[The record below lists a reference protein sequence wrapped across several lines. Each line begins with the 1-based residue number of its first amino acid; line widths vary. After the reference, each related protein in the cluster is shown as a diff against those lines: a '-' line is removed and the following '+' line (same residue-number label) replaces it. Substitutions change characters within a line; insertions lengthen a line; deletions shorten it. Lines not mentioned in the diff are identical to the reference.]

1 MNEKQNLRL
10 KRNVGLDYV
19 HTFLSNMNM
28 QSSIWV
34 LYLAYCGLH
43 LAQIGLLEG
52 IYHATSIVCE
62 IPSGAAADLW
72 GRKRCMILSN
82 LCIAV
87 SCVIMLFS
95 KSFGWFAVSFAVQAL
110 GNNLNSG
117 SEEALV
123 YDSMKCLGQEEH
135 YMGVYGRLNVL
146 IEVAQGLATVAGGVL
161 AEFSYFWCYAAC
173 VVIAVLALLP
183 VLGMAEP
190 PQCSKAADT
199 AGGSAKDAP
208 AEGTPAQRTIWE
220 TVKHHFAVS
229 ACILQKDARIG
240 KIIGF
245 YSVVFAAHT
254 LLFFYSQQYFA
265 DFGYNK
271 VQISVIMLLVG
282 GASCFGALASE
293 KNVPAV
299 WEKVP
304 DTGDGY
310 HCGGNSLLR
319 IREGGRGCSGPYVC
333 RICERGI
340 VSDPVGLPERIDSV
354 RTEGNL
360 NLGRQHV
367 FFHCHDCA
375 VPARRS
381 VCGPV
386 GVKDGVAAARR
397 HFTAVSFGSLLHRKR
412 KLFKRSFLMY
422 DEKSEVNI
430 C

>member
-34 LYLAYCGLH
+34 LYLAYCGMH

-62 IPSGAAADLW
+62 IPSGAAADLL

-82 LCIAV
+82 ICIAV

-95 KSFGWFAVSFAVQAL
+95 KSFGCFAVSFVVQAL

-146 IEVAQGLATVAGGVL
+146 IEVAQGLATVAGGAL

-183 VLGMAEP
+183 VLWMAEP
-190 PQCSKAADT
+190 TQCGEAADT
-199 AGGSAKDAP
+199 AGEGVEDA
-208 AEGTPAQRTIWE
+208 AQRTIRE

-265 DFGYNK
+265 DLGYNK

-282 GASCFGALASE
+282 GASCLGALVSEKMYRWFGKKCLIPETVIIAGAILCYGAGKAGVAIAALMCAGFANAALYPIQSDSLNALIPSEQRATLISVDSMCFSIVMIVLFPLAGALADRWGLKTVLLLLGVILLLFLLTVFCIE
-293 KNVPAV
+293 K
-299 WEKVP
+299 E
-304 DTGDGY
+304 
-310 HCGGNSLLR
+310 SF
-319 IREGGRGCSGPYVC
+319 S
-333 RICERGI
+333 
-340 VSDPVGLPERIDSV
+340 SDHS
-354 RTEGNL
+354 
-360 NLGRQHV
+360 
-367 FFHCHDCA
+367 
-375 VPARRS
+375 
-381 VCGPV
+381 
-386 GVKDGVAAARR
+386 
-397 HFTAVSFGSLLHRKR
+397 
-412 KLFKRSFLMY
+412 
-422 DEKSEVNI
+422 
-430 C
+430 

>member
-1 MNEKQNLRL
+1 M
-10 KRNVGLDYV
+10 
-19 HTFLSNMNM
+19 FLSNMNM

-34 LYLAYCGLH
+34 LYLAYCGMH

-62 IPSGAAADLW
+62 IPSGAAADLL

-82 LCIAV
+82 ICIAV

-95 KSFGWFAVSFAVQAL
+95 KSFGCFAVSFVVQAL

-146 IEVAQGLATVAGGVL
+146 IEVAQGLATVAGGAL

-183 VLGMAEP
+183 VLWMAEP
-190 PQCSKAADT
+190 TQCGEAADT
-199 AGGSAKDAP
+199 AGEGVEDA
-208 AEGTPAQRTIWE
+208 AEGTPAQRTIRE

-229 ACILQKDARIG
+229 ACILQKDVRIG

-265 DFGYNK
+265 DLGYNK

-282 GASCFGALASE
+282 GASCLGALVSEKMYRWFGKKCLIPETVIIAGAILCYGAGKAGVAIAALMCAGFANAALYPIQSDSLNALIPSEQRATLISVDSMCFSIVMIVLFPLAGALADRWGLKTVLLLLGVILLLFLLTVFCIE
-293 KNVPAV
+293 K
-299 WEKVP
+299 E
-304 DTGDGY
+304 
-310 HCGGNSLLR
+310 SF
-319 IREGGRGCSGPYVC
+319 S
-333 RICERGI
+333 
-340 VSDPVGLPERIDSV
+340 SDHS
-354 RTEGNL
+354 
-360 NLGRQHV
+360 
-367 FFHCHDCA
+367 
-375 VPARRS
+375 
-381 VCGPV
+381 
-386 GVKDGVAAARR
+386 
-397 HFTAVSFGSLLHRKR
+397 
-412 KLFKRSFLMY
+412 
-422 DEKSEVNI
+422 
-430 C
+430 

>member
-34 LYLAYCGLH
+34 LYLAYCGMH

-62 IPSGAAADLW
+62 IPSGAAADLL

-82 LCIAV
+82 ICIAV

-95 KSFGWFAVSFAVQAL
+95 KSFGCFAVSFVVQAL

-146 IEVAQGLATVAGGVL
+146 IEVAQGLATVAGGAL

-183 VLGMAEP
+183 VLWMAEP
-190 PQCSKAADT
+190 TQCGEAADT
-199 AGGSAKDAP
+199 AGEGVEDA
-208 AEGTPAQRTIWE
+208 AEGTPAQRTIRE

-229 ACILQKDARIG
+229 ACILQKDVRIG

-245 YSVVFAAHT
+245 YYVVFAGHT

-265 DFGYNK
+265 DLGYNK

-282 GASCFGALASE
+282 GASCLGALVSEKMYRWFGKKCLIPETVIIAGAILCYGAGKAGVAIAALMCAGFANAALYPIQSDSLNALIPSEQRATLISVDSMCFSIVMIVLFPLAGALADRWGLKTVLLLLGVILLLFLLTVFCIE
-293 KNVPAV
+293 K
-299 WEKVP
+299 E
-304 DTGDGY
+304 
-310 HCGGNSLLR
+310 SF
-319 IREGGRGCSGPYVC
+319 S
-333 RICERGI
+333 
-340 VSDPVGLPERIDSV
+340 SDHS
-354 RTEGNL
+354 
-360 NLGRQHV
+360 
-367 FFHCHDCA
+367 
-375 VPARRS
+375 
-381 VCGPV
+381 
-386 GVKDGVAAARR
+386 
-397 HFTAVSFGSLLHRKR
+397 
-412 KLFKRSFLMY
+412 
-422 DEKSEVNI
+422 
-430 C
+430 

>member
-34 LYLAYCGLH
+34 LYLAYCGMH

-62 IPSGAAADLW
+62 IPSGAAADLL

-82 LCIAV
+82 ICIAV

-95 KSFGWFAVSFAVQAL
+95 KSFECFAVSFVVQAL

-146 IEVAQGLATVAGGVL
+146 IEVAQGLATVAGGAL

-183 VLGMAEP
+183 VLWMAEP
-190 PQCSKAADT
+190 TQCGEAADT
-199 AGGSAKDAP
+199 AGEGVEDA
-208 AEGTPAQRTIWE
+208 AEGTPAQRTIRE

-229 ACILQKDARIG
+229 ACILQKDVRIG

-265 DFGYNK
+265 DLGYNK

-282 GASCFGALASE
+282 GASCLGALVSEKMYRWFGKKCLIPETVIIAGAILCYGAGKAGVAIAALMCAGFANAALYPIQSDSLNALIPSEQRATLISVDSMCFSIVMIVLFPLAGALADRWGLKTVLLLLGVILLLFLLTVFCIE
-293 KNVPAV
+293 K
-299 WEKVP
+299 E
-304 DTGDGY
+304 
-310 HCGGNSLLR
+310 SF
-319 IREGGRGCSGPYVC
+319 S
-333 RICERGI
+333 
-340 VSDPVGLPERIDSV
+340 SDHS
-354 RTEGNL
+354 
-360 NLGRQHV
+360 
-367 FFHCHDCA
+367 
-375 VPARRS
+375 
-381 VCGPV
+381 
-386 GVKDGVAAARR
+386 
-397 HFTAVSFGSLLHRKR
+397 
-412 KLFKRSFLMY
+412 
-422 DEKSEVNI
+422 
-430 C
+430 

>member
-72 GRKRCMILSN
+72 GRKRCMVLSN

-183 VLGMAEP
+183 VLWMAEP

-282 GASCFGALASE
+282 GASCLGALASE
-293 KNVPAV
+293 KMYRRFGKRCLIPETVIIAAAILCY
-299 WEKVP
+299 
-304 DTGDGY
+304 G
-310 HCGGNSLLR
+310 
-319 IREGGRGCSGPYVC
+319 SGK
-333 RICERGI
+333 
-340 VSDPVGLPERIDSV
+340 
-354 RTEGNL
+354 
-360 NLGRQHV
+360 
-367 FFHCHDCA
+367 A
-375 VPARRS
+375 
-381 VCGPV
+381 
-386 GVKDGVAAARR
+386 GVAAAALMCAGFANAALYPIQSDSLNALIPSEQRATLISVDSMCFSIAMIVLFPLAGALADR
-397 HFTAVSFGSLLHRKR
+397 WGLKTVLLLLGAILLLFLLTVFCIEKESFSSDH
-412 KLFKRSFLMY
+412 S
-422 DEKSEVNI
+422 
-430 C
+430 

>member
-34 LYLAYCGLH
+34 LYLAYCGMH
-43 LAQIGLLEG
+43 LAQIGLLER

-62 IPSGAAADLW
+62 IPSGAAADLL

-82 LCIAV
+82 ICIAV

-95 KSFGWFAVSFAVQAL
+95 KSFGCFAVSFVVQAL

-146 IEVAQGLATVAGGVL
+146 IEVAQGLATVAGGAL

-183 VLGMAEP
+183 VLWMAEP
-190 PQCSKAADT
+190 TQCGEAADT
-199 AGGSAKDAP
+199 AGEGVEDA
-208 AEGTPAQRTIWE
+208 AEGTPAQRTIRE

-229 ACILQKDARIG
+229 ACILQKDVRIG

-265 DFGYNK
+265 DLGYNK

-282 GASCFGALASE
+282 GASCLGALVSE
-293 KNVPAV
+293 KMYR
-299 WEKVP
+299 WFGKK
-304 DTGDGY
+304 
-310 HCGGNSLLR
+310 CL
-319 IREGGRGCSGPYVC
+319 I
-333 RICERGI
+333 
-340 VSDPVGLPERIDSV
+340 PETVIIA
-354 RTEGNL
+354 GAIL
-360 NLGRQHV
+360 CYG
-367 FFHCHDCA
+367 A
-375 VPARRS
+375 GKA
-381 VCGPV
+381 
-386 GVKDGVAAARR
+386 GVAIAALMCAGFANAALYPIQSDSLNALIPSEQRATLISVDSMCFSIVMIVLFPLAGTLADR
-397 HFTAVSFGSLLHRKR
+397 WGLKTVLLLLGVILLLFLLTVFCIEKESFSSDH
-412 KLFKRSFLMY
+412 S
-422 DEKSEVNI
+422 
-430 C
+430 

>member
-62 IPSGAAADLW
+62 IPSGASADLW
-72 GRKRCMILSN
+72 GRKRCMVLSN

-173 VVIAVLALLP
+173 VVIAVLA
-183 VLGMAEP
+183 
-190 PQCSKAADT
+190 
-199 AGGSAKDAP
+199 
-208 AEGTPAQRTIWE
+208 
-220 TVKHHFAVS
+220 
-229 ACILQKDARIG
+229 
-240 KIIGF
+240 
-245 YSVVFAAHT
+245 
-254 LLFFYSQQYFA
+254 
-265 DFGYNK
+265 
-271 VQISVIMLLVG
+271 
-282 GASCFGALASE
+282 
-293 KNVPAV
+293 
-299 WEKVP
+299 
-304 DTGDGY
+304 
-310 HCGGNSLLR
+310 
-319 IREGGRGCSGPYVC
+319 
-333 RICERGI
+333 
-340 VSDPVGLPERIDSV
+340 
-354 RTEGNL
+354 
-360 NLGRQHV
+360 
-367 FFHCHDCA
+367 
-375 VPARRS
+375 
-381 VCGPV
+381 
-386 GVKDGVAAARR
+386 
-397 HFTAVSFGSLLHRKR
+397 
-412 KLFKRSFLMY
+412 
-422 DEKSEVNI
+422 
-430 C
+430 

>member
-1 MNEKQNLRL
+1 M
-10 KRNVGLDYV
+10 
-19 HTFLSNMNM
+19 
-28 QSSIWV
+28 
-34 LYLAYCGLH
+34 H

-62 IPSGAAADLW
+62 IPSGAAADLL

-82 LCIAV
+82 ICIAV

-95 KSFGWFAVSFAVQAL
+95 KSFGCFAVSFVVQAL

-146 IEVAQGLATVAGGVL
+146 IEVAQGLATVAGGAL

-183 VLGMAEP
+183 VLWMAEP
-190 PQCSKAADT
+190 TQCGEAADT
-199 AGGSAKDAP
+199 AGEGVEDA
-208 AEGTPAQRTIWE
+208 AEGTPAQRTIRE

-265 DFGYNK
+265 DLGYNK

-282 GASCFGALASE
+282 GASCLGALVSEKMYRWFGKKCLIPETVIIAGAILCYGAGKAGVAIAALMCAGFANAALYPIQSDSLNALIPSEQRATLISVDSMCFSIVMIVLFPLAGALADRWGLKTVLLLLGVILLLFLLTVFCIE
-293 KNVPAV
+293 K
-299 WEKVP
+299 E
-304 DTGDGY
+304 
-310 HCGGNSLLR
+310 SF
-319 IREGGRGCSGPYVC
+319 S
-333 RICERGI
+333 
-340 VSDPVGLPERIDSV
+340 SDHS
-354 RTEGNL
+354 
-360 NLGRQHV
+360 
-367 FFHCHDCA
+367 
-375 VPARRS
+375 
-381 VCGPV
+381 
-386 GVKDGVAAARR
+386 
-397 HFTAVSFGSLLHRKR
+397 
-412 KLFKRSFLMY
+412 
-422 DEKSEVNI
+422 
-430 C
+430 

>member
-34 LYLAYCGLH
+34 LYLAYCGMH

-62 IPSGAAADLW
+62 IPSGAAADLL

-82 LCIAV
+82 ICIAV

-95 KSFGWFAVSFAVQAL
+95 KSFGCFAVSFVVQAL

-183 VLGMAEP
+183 VLWMAEP
-190 PQCSKAADT
+190 TQCGEAADP
-199 AGGSAKDAP
+199 AGEGVEDA
-208 AEGTPAQRTIWE
+208 AEGTPAQGTIRE

-229 ACILQKDARIG
+229 ACILQEDARIG

-265 DFGYNK
+265 DLGYNK

-282 GASCFGALASE
+282 GASCLGALVSEKMYRWFGKKCLIPETVIIAGAILCYGAGKAGVAIAALMCAGFANAALYPIQSDSLNALIPSEQRATLISVDSMCFSIVMIVLFPLAGALADRWGLKTVLLLLGVILLLFLLTVFCIE
-293 KNVPAV
+293 K
-299 WEKVP
+299 E
-304 DTGDGY
+304 
-310 HCGGNSLLR
+310 SF
-319 IREGGRGCSGPYVC
+319 S
-333 RICERGI
+333 
-340 VSDPVGLPERIDSV
+340 SDHS
-354 RTEGNL
+354 
-360 NLGRQHV
+360 
-367 FFHCHDCA
+367 
-375 VPARRS
+375 
-381 VCGPV
+381 
-386 GVKDGVAAARR
+386 
-397 HFTAVSFGSLLHRKR
+397 
-412 KLFKRSFLMY
+412 
-422 DEKSEVNI
+422 
-430 C
+430 

>member
-34 LYLAYCGLH
+34 LYLAYCGMH

-62 IPSGAAADLW
+62 IPSGAAADLL

-82 LCIAV
+82 ICIAV

-95 KSFGWFAVSFAVQAL
+95 KSFGCFAVSFVVQAL

-146 IEVAQGLATVAGGVL
+146 IEVAQGLATVAGGAL
-161 AEFSYFWCYAAC
+161 AEFSYFWCYAAS

-183 VLGMAEP
+183 VLWMAEP
-190 PQCSKAADT
+190 TQCGEAADT
-199 AGGSAKDAP
+199 AGEGVEDA
-208 AEGTPAQRTIWE
+208 AEGTPAQRTIRE

-265 DFGYNK
+265 DLGYNK

-282 GASCFGALASE
+282 GASCLGALVSEKMYRGFGKKCLIPETVIIAGAILCYGAGKAGVAIAALMCAGFANAALYPIQSDSLNALIPSEQRATLSSVDSMCFSIVMIVLFPLAGALADRWGLKTVFLLLGVILLLFLLTVFCIE
-293 KNVPAV
+293 K
-299 WEKVP
+299 E
-304 DTGDGY
+304 
-310 HCGGNSLLR
+310 SF
-319 IREGGRGCSGPYVC
+319 S
-333 RICERGI
+333 
-340 VSDPVGLPERIDSV
+340 SDHS
-354 RTEGNL
+354 
-360 NLGRQHV
+360 
-367 FFHCHDCA
+367 
-375 VPARRS
+375 
-381 VCGPV
+381 
-386 GVKDGVAAARR
+386 
-397 HFTAVSFGSLLHRKR
+397 
-412 KLFKRSFLMY
+412 
-422 DEKSEVNI
+422 
-430 C
+430 

>member
-34 LYLAYCGLH
+34 LYLAYCGMH

-62 IPSGAAADLW
+62 IPSGAAADLL

-82 LCIAV
+82 ICIAV

-95 KSFGWFAVSFAVQAL
+95 KSFGCFAVSFVVQAL

-146 IEVAQGLATVAGGVL
+146 IEVAQGLATVAGGAL

-183 VLGMAEP
+183 VLWMAEP
-190 PQCSKAADT
+190 TQCGEAADT
-199 AGGSAKDAP
+199 AGEGVEDA
-208 AEGTPAQRTIWE
+208 AEGTPAQRTIRE

-229 ACILQKDARIG
+229 ACILQKDVRIG

-265 DFGYNK
+265 DLGYNK

-282 GASCFGALASE
+282 GASCLGALVSEKMYRWFGKKCLIPETVIIAGAILCYGAGKAGVAIAALMCARFANAALYPIQSDSLNALIPSEQRATLISVDSMCFSIVMIVLFPLAGALADRWGLKTVLLLLGVILLLFLLTVFCIE
-293 KNVPAV
+293 K
-299 WEKVP
+299 E
-304 DTGDGY
+304 
-310 HCGGNSLLR
+310 SF
-319 IREGGRGCSGPYVC
+319 S
-333 RICERGI
+333 
-340 VSDPVGLPERIDSV
+340 SDHS
-354 RTEGNL
+354 
-360 NLGRQHV
+360 
-367 FFHCHDCA
+367 
-375 VPARRS
+375 
-381 VCGPV
+381 
-386 GVKDGVAAARR
+386 
-397 HFTAVSFGSLLHRKR
+397 
-412 KLFKRSFLMY
+412 
-422 DEKSEVNI
+422 
-430 C
+430 

>member
-34 LYLAYCGLH
+34 LYLAYCGMH

-62 IPSGAAADLW
+62 IPSGAAADLL

-82 LCIAV
+82 ICIAV

-95 KSFGWFAVSFAVQAL
+95 KSFGCFAVSFVVQAL

-146 IEVAQGLATVAGGVL
+146 IEVAQGLATVAGGAL

-183 VLGMAEP
+183 VLWMAEP
-190 PQCSKAADT
+190 TQCGEAADT
-199 AGGSAKDAP
+199 AGEGVEDA
-208 AEGTPAQRTIWE
+208 AEGTPAQRTIRE

-229 ACILQKDARIG
+229 ACILQKDVRIG

-265 DFGYNK
+265 DLGYNK

-282 GASCFGALASE
+282 GASCLGALVSEKMYRWFGKKCLIPETVIIAGAILCYGAGKAGVANAALYPIQSDSLNALIPSEQRATLISVDSMCFSIVMIVLFPLAGALADRWGLKTVLLLLGVILLLFLLTVFCIE
-293 KNVPAV
+293 K
-299 WEKVP
+299 E
-304 DTGDGY
+304 
-310 HCGGNSLLR
+310 SF
-319 IREGGRGCSGPYVC
+319 S
-333 RICERGI
+333 
-340 VSDPVGLPERIDSV
+340 SDHS
-354 RTEGNL
+354 
-360 NLGRQHV
+360 
-367 FFHCHDCA
+367 
-375 VPARRS
+375 
-381 VCGPV
+381 
-386 GVKDGVAAARR
+386 
-397 HFTAVSFGSLLHRKR
+397 
-412 KLFKRSFLMY
+412 
-422 DEKSEVNI
+422 
-430 C
+430 

>member
-34 LYLAYCGLH
+34 LYLAYCGMH

-62 IPSGAAADLW
+62 IPSGAAADLL

-82 LCIAV
+82 ICIAV

-95 KSFGWFAVSFAVQAL
+95 KSFGCFAVSFVVQAL

-146 IEVAQGLATVAGGVL
+146 IEVAQGLATVAGGAL

-183 VLGMAEP
+183 VLWMAEP
-190 PQCSKAADT
+190 TQCGEAADT
-199 AGGSAKDAP
+199 AGEGVEDA
-208 AEGTPAQRTIWE
+208 AEGTPAQRTIRE

-229 ACILQKDARIG
+229 ACILQKDVRIG

-265 DFGYNK
+265 DLGYNK

-282 GASCFGALASE
+282 GASCLGALVSEKMYRWFGKKCLIPETVIIAGAILCYGAGKAGVAIAALMCAGFANAALYPIQLDSLNALIPSEQRATLISVDSMCFSIVMIVLFPLAGALADRWGLKTVLLLLGVILLLFLLTVFCIE
-293 KNVPAV
+293 K
-299 WEKVP
+299 E
-304 DTGDGY
+304 
-310 HCGGNSLLR
+310 SF
-319 IREGGRGCSGPYVC
+319 S
-333 RICERGI
+333 
-340 VSDPVGLPERIDSV
+340 SDHS
-354 RTEGNL
+354 
-360 NLGRQHV
+360 
-367 FFHCHDCA
+367 
-375 VPARRS
+375 
-381 VCGPV
+381 
-386 GVKDGVAAARR
+386 
-397 HFTAVSFGSLLHRKR
+397 
-412 KLFKRSFLMY
+412 
-422 DEKSEVNI
+422 
-430 C
+430 

>member
-34 LYLAYCGLH
+34 LYLAYCGMH

-62 IPSGAAADLW
+62 IPSGAAADLL

-82 LCIAV
+82 ICIAV

-95 KSFGWFAVSFAVQAL
+95 KSFGCFAVSFVVQAL

-146 IEVAQGLATVAGGVL
+146 IEVAQGLATVAGGAL

-183 VLGMAEP
+183 VLWMAEP
-190 PQCSKAADT
+190 TQCGEAADT
-199 AGGSAKDAP
+199 AGEGVEDA
-208 AEGTPAQRTIWE
+208 AEGTPAQRTIRE

-229 ACILQKDARIG
+229 ACILQKDVRIG

-265 DFGYNK
+265 DLGYNK

-282 GASCFGALASE
+282 GASCLGALVSEKMYRWFGKKCLIPETVIIAGAILCYGAGKAGVAIAALMCAGFANAALYPIQSDSLNALIPSGQRATLISVDSMCFSIVMIVLFPLAGALADRWGLKTVLLLLGVILLLFLLTVFCIE
-293 KNVPAV
+293 K
-299 WEKVP
+299 E
-304 DTGDGY
+304 
-310 HCGGNSLLR
+310 SF
-319 IREGGRGCSGPYVC
+319 S
-333 RICERGI
+333 
-340 VSDPVGLPERIDSV
+340 SDHS
-354 RTEGNL
+354 
-360 NLGRQHV
+360 
-367 FFHCHDCA
+367 
-375 VPARRS
+375 
-381 VCGPV
+381 
-386 GVKDGVAAARR
+386 
-397 HFTAVSFGSLLHRKR
+397 
-412 KLFKRSFLMY
+412 
-422 DEKSEVNI
+422 
-430 C
+430 

>member
-1 MNEKQNLRL
+1 MDEKQNLRL

-34 LYLAYCGLH
+34 LYLAYCGMH

-62 IPSGAAADLW
+62 IPSGAAADLM

-82 LCIAV
+82 ICIAV

-95 KSFGWFAVSFAVQAL
+95 KSFGCFAVSFVVQAL

-135 YMGVYGRLNVL
+135 YMGVYGRINVL

-183 VLGMAEP
+183 VLWMAEP
-190 PQCSKAADT
+190 PQCGAAADT
-199 AGGSAKDAP
+199 AGEGVEDA
-208 AEGTPAQRTIWE
+208 AEGTPAQRTTRE

-229 ACILQKDARIG
+229 ARILQKDVRIG

-265 DFGYNK
+265 DLGYNK

-282 GASCFGALASE
+282 GASCLGALVSEKMYRWFGKKCLIPETVIIAGAILCYGAGKADVAAAALMCAGFANAALYPIQSDSLNALIPSEQRATLISVDSMCFSIAMIVLFPLAGALADRWGLKTVLLLLGVILLLFLLTVFCIE
-293 KNVPAV
+293 K
-299 WEKVP
+299 E
-304 DTGDGY
+304 
-310 HCGGNSLLR
+310 SF
-319 IREGGRGCSGPYVC
+319 S
-333 RICERGI
+333 
-340 VSDPVGLPERIDSV
+340 SDHS
-354 RTEGNL
+354 
-360 NLGRQHV
+360 
-367 FFHCHDCA
+367 
-375 VPARRS
+375 
-381 VCGPV
+381 
-386 GVKDGVAAARR
+386 
-397 HFTAVSFGSLLHRKR
+397 
-412 KLFKRSFLMY
+412 
-422 DEKSEVNI
+422 
-430 C
+430 

>member
-34 LYLAYCGLH
+34 LYLAYCGIY

-62 IPSGAAADLW
+62 IPSGAAADLL

-82 LCIAV
+82 ICIAV

-95 KSFGWFAVSFAVQAL
+95 KSFGCFAVSFVVQAL

-135 YMGVYGRLNVL
+135 YMGVYGRINVL

-161 AEFSYFWCYAAC
+161 AEFSYFWCYTAC

-183 VLGMAEP
+183 VLWMAEP
-190 PQCSKAADT
+190 PQCGEAADT
-199 AGGSAKDAP
+199 AGEGVEDA
-208 AEGTPAQRTIWE
+208 AEGTPAQRTTRE

-229 ACILQKDARIG
+229 ACILQKDVRIG

-265 DFGYNK
+265 DLSYNK

-282 GASCFGALASE
+282 GASCLGALVSE
-293 KNVPAV
+293 KMYR
-299 WEKVP
+299 WFGKK
-304 DTGDGY
+304 
-310 HCGGNSLLR
+310 CL
-319 IREGGRGCSGPYVC
+319 I
-333 RICERGI
+333 
-340 VSDPVGLPERIDSV
+340 PETVIIAGAILCYGAGKAD
-354 RTEGNL
+354 
-360 NLGRQHV
+360 
-367 FFHCHDCA
+367 
-375 VPARRS
+375 
-381 VCGPV
+381 
-386 GVKDGVAAARR
+386 VAAAALMCAGFANAALYPIQSDSLNALIPSEQRATLISVDSMCFSIAMIVLFPLAGAFADR
-397 HFTAVSFGSLLHRKR
+397 WGLKTVLLLLGAILLLFLLAAFCIEKESFSSDH
-412 KLFKRSFLMY
+412 S
-422 DEKSEVNI
+422 
-430 C
+430 

>member
-34 LYLAYCGLH
+34 LYLAYCGMH
-43 LAQIGLLEG
+43 LAQIGLLER

-62 IPSGAAADLW
+62 IPSGAAADLL

-82 LCIAV
+82 ICIAV

-95 KSFGWFAVSFAVQAL
+95 KSFGCFAVSFVVQAL

-146 IEVAQGLATVAGGVL
+146 IEVAQGLATVAGGAL

-183 VLGMAEP
+183 VLWMAEP
-190 PQCSKAADT
+190 TQCGEAADT
-199 AGGSAKDAP
+199 AGEGVEDA
-208 AEGTPAQRTIWE
+208 AEGTPAQRTIRE

-229 ACILQKDARIG
+229 ACILQKDVRIG

-265 DFGYNK
+265 DLGYNK

-282 GASCFGALASE
+282 GASCLGALVSE
-293 KNVPAV
+293 KMYR
-299 WEKVP
+299 WFGKK
-304 DTGDGY
+304 
-310 HCGGNSLLR
+310 CL
-319 IREGGRGCSGPYVC
+319 I
-333 RICERGI
+333 
-340 VSDPVGLPERIDSV
+340 PETVIIA
-354 RTEGNL
+354 GAIL
-360 NLGRQHV
+360 CYG
-367 FFHCHDCA
+367 A
-375 VPARRS
+375 GKA
-381 VCGPV
+381 
-386 GVKDGVAAARR
+386 GVAIAALMCARFANAALYPIQSDSLNALIPSEQR
-397 HFTAVSFGSLLHRKR
+397 ATLISVDSMCFSIVMIVLFPLAGTLADRWGLKTVLLLLGVILLLFLLTVFCIEKESFSSDH
-412 KLFKRSFLMY
+412 S
-422 DEKSEVNI
+422 
-430 C
+430 

>member
-72 GRKRCMILSN
+72 GRKRCMVLSN

-161 AEFSYFWCYAAC
+161 AGGWLISFLSNLMRHWNFSCTRCADLFIIRSGIGTRRRHVLYRDRVNYIDLRQSLLMKICKITSVSAHCTGYGKRRLEISALIPITTNGQVDRSLKMLMPKIPPVKSDISTGKADLGRFITIPLICTFIPIVSGRGTLYFFPNWKREITIL
-173 VVIAVLALLP
+173 VILTTIPLLWL
-183 VLGMAEP
+183 VIV
-190 PQCSKAADT
+190 KAAAAFTTSIGFENGHCTLSYCKWYSFHKSIAALDRVSMVT
-199 AGGSAKDAP
+199 VMQNPFQKISHTCAVRVYTNSESTDYH
-208 AEGTPAQRTIWE
+208 
-220 TVKHHFAVS
+220 TVKGLNYDKVIKLLNRNGYAV
-229 ACILQKDARIG
+229 
-240 KIIGF
+240 
-245 YSVVFAAHT
+245 
-254 LLFFYSQQYFA
+254 
-265 DFGYNK
+265 
-271 VQISVIMLLVG
+271 
-282 GASCFGALASE
+282 
-293 KNVPAV
+293 
-299 WEKVP
+299 
-304 DTGDGY
+304 
-310 HCGGNSLLR
+310 
-319 IREGGRGCSGPYVC
+319 
-333 RICERGI
+333 
-340 VSDPVGLPERIDSV
+340 
-354 RTEGNL
+354 
-360 NLGRQHV
+360 
-367 FFHCHDCA
+367 
-375 VPARRS
+375 
-381 VCGPV
+381 
-386 GVKDGVAAARR
+386 
-397 HFTAVSFGSLLHRKR
+397 
-412 KLFKRSFLMY
+412 
-422 DEKSEVNI
+422 
-430 C
+430 

>member
-34 LYLAYCGLH
+34 LYLAYCGMH

-62 IPSGAAADLW
+62 IPSGAAADLL
-72 GRKRCMILSN
+72 GRKRCMILN
-82 LCIAV
+82 P
-87 SCVIMLFS
+87 
-95 KSFGWFAVSFAVQAL
+95 
-110 GNNLNSG
+110 G

-146 IEVAQGLATVAGGVL
+146 IEVAQGLATVAGGAL

-183 VLGMAEP
+183 VLWMAEP
-190 PQCSKAADT
+190 TQCGEAADT
-199 AGGSAKDAP
+199 AGEGVEDA
-208 AEGTPAQRTIWE
+208 AEGTPAQRTIRE

-229 ACILQKDARIG
+229 ACILQKDVRIG

-265 DFGYNK
+265 DLGYNK

-282 GASCFGALASE
+282 GASCLGALVSEKMYRWFGKKCLIPETVIIAGAILCYGAGKAGVAIAALMCAGFANAALYPIQSDSLNALIPSEQRATLISVDSMCFSIVMIVLFPLAGALADRWGLKTVLLLLGVILLLFLLTVFCIE
-293 KNVPAV
+293 K
-299 WEKVP
+299 E
-304 DTGDGY
+304 
-310 HCGGNSLLR
+310 SF
-319 IREGGRGCSGPYVC
+319 S
-333 RICERGI
+333 
-340 VSDPVGLPERIDSV
+340 SDHS
-354 RTEGNL
+354 
-360 NLGRQHV
+360 
-367 FFHCHDCA
+367 
-375 VPARRS
+375 
-381 VCGPV
+381 
-386 GVKDGVAAARR
+386 
-397 HFTAVSFGSLLHRKR
+397 
-412 KLFKRSFLMY
+412 
-422 DEKSEVNI
+422 
-430 C
+430 

>member
-34 LYLAYCGLH
+34 LYLAYCGMH

-62 IPSGAAADLW
+62 IPSGAAADLL

-82 LCIAV
+82 ICIAV

-95 KSFGWFAVSFAVQAL
+95 KSFGCFAVSFVVQAL

-146 IEVAQGLATVAGGVL
+146 IEVAQGLATVAGGAL

-183 VLGMAEP
+183 VLWMAEP
-190 PQCSKAADT
+190 TQCGEAADT
-199 AGGSAKDAP
+199 AGEGVEDA
-208 AEGTPAQRTIWE
+208 AEGTPAQRTIRE

-265 DFGYNK
+265 DLGYNK

-282 GASCFGALASE
+282 GASCLSEKMYRWFGKKCLIPETVIIAGAILCYGAGKAGVAIAALMCAGFANAALYPIQSDSLNALIPSEQRATLISVDSMCFSIVMIVLFPLAGALADRWGLKTVLLLLGVILLLFLLTVFCIE
-293 KNVPAV
+293 K
-299 WEKVP
+299 E
-304 DTGDGY
+304 
-310 HCGGNSLLR
+310 SF
-319 IREGGRGCSGPYVC
+319 S
-333 RICERGI
+333 
-340 VSDPVGLPERIDSV
+340 SDHS
-354 RTEGNL
+354 
-360 NLGRQHV
+360 
-367 FFHCHDCA
+367 
-375 VPARRS
+375 
-381 VCGPV
+381 
-386 GVKDGVAAARR
+386 
-397 HFTAVSFGSLLHRKR
+397 
-412 KLFKRSFLMY
+412 
-422 DEKSEVNI
+422 
-430 C
+430 

>member
-34 LYLAYCGLH
+34 LYLAYCGMH

-62 IPSGAAADLW
+62 IPSGAAADLL

-82 LCIAV
+82 ICIAV

-95 KSFGWFAVSFAVQAL
+95 KSFGCFAVSFVVQAL

-135 YMGVYGRLNVL
+135 YMGVYGRRNVL
-146 IEVAQGLATVAGGVL
+146 IEVAQGLATVAGGAL

-183 VLGMAEP
+183 VLWMAEP
-190 PQCSKAADT
+190 TQCGEAADT
-199 AGGSAKDAP
+199 AGEGVEDA
-208 AEGTPAQRTIWE
+208 AEGTPAQRTIRE

-229 ACILQKDARIG
+229 ACILQKDVRIG

-265 DFGYNK
+265 DLGYNK

-282 GASCFGALASE
+282 GASCLGALVSEKMYRWFGKKCLIPETVIIAGAILCYGAGKAGVAIAALMCAGFANAALYPIQSDSLNALIPSEQRATLISVDSMCFSIVMIVLFPLAGALADRWGLKTVLLLLGVILLLFLLTVFCIE
-293 KNVPAV
+293 K
-299 WEKVP
+299 E
-304 DTGDGY
+304 
-310 HCGGNSLLR
+310 SF
-319 IREGGRGCSGPYVC
+319 S
-333 RICERGI
+333 
-340 VSDPVGLPERIDSV
+340 SDHS
-354 RTEGNL
+354 
-360 NLGRQHV
+360 
-367 FFHCHDCA
+367 
-375 VPARRS
+375 
-381 VCGPV
+381 
-386 GVKDGVAAARR
+386 
-397 HFTAVSFGSLLHRKR
+397 
-412 KLFKRSFLMY
+412 
-422 DEKSEVNI
+422 
-430 C
+430 

>member
-34 LYLAYCGLH
+34 LYLAYCGMH

-62 IPSGAAADLW
+62 IPSGAAADLL

-82 LCIAV
+82 ICIAV

-95 KSFGWFAVSFAVQAL
+95 KSFGCFAVSFVVQAL

-146 IEVAQGLATVAGGVL
+146 IEVAQGLATVAGGAL

-183 VLGMAEP
+183 VLWMAEP
-190 PQCSKAADT
+190 TQCGEAADT
-199 AGGSAKDAP
+199 AGEGVEDA
-208 AEGTPAQRTIWE
+208 AEGTPAQRTIRE

-229 ACILQKDARIG
+229 ACILQKDVRIG

-265 DFGYNK
+265 DLGYNK

-282 GASCFGALASE
+282 GASCLGALVSEKMYRWFGKKCLIPETVIIAGAILCYGAGKAGVAIAALMCAGFANAALYPIQSDSLNALSPSEQRATLISVDSMCFSIVMIVLFPLAGALADRWGLKTVLLLLGVILLLFLLTVFCIE
-293 KNVPAV
+293 K
-299 WEKVP
+299 E
-304 DTGDGY
+304 
-310 HCGGNSLLR
+310 SF
-319 IREGGRGCSGPYVC
+319 S
-333 RICERGI
+333 
-340 VSDPVGLPERIDSV
+340 SDHS
-354 RTEGNL
+354 
-360 NLGRQHV
+360 
-367 FFHCHDCA
+367 
-375 VPARRS
+375 
-381 VCGPV
+381 
-386 GVKDGVAAARR
+386 
-397 HFTAVSFGSLLHRKR
+397 
-412 KLFKRSFLMY
+412 
-422 DEKSEVNI
+422 
-430 C
+430 

>member
-34 LYLAYCGLH
+34 LYLAYCGMH

-62 IPSGAAADLW
+62 IPSGAAADLL

-82 LCIAV
+82 ICIAV

-95 KSFGWFAVSFAVQAL
+95 KSFGCFAVSFVVQAL

-146 IEVAQGLATVAGGVL
+146 IEVAQGLATVAGGAL

-183 VLGMAEP
+183 VLWRAEP
-190 PQCSKAADT
+190 TQCGEAADT
-199 AGGSAKDAP
+199 AGEGVEDA
-208 AEGTPAQRTIWE
+208 AEGTPAQRTIRE

-265 DFGYNK
+265 DLGYNK

-282 GASCFGALASE
+282 GASCLLVSEKMYRWFGKKCLIPETVIIAGAILCYGAGKAGVAIAALMCAGFANAALYPIQSDSLNALIPSEQRATLISVDSMCFSIVMIVLFPLAGALADRWGL
-293 KNVPAV
+293 KTV
-299 WEKVP
+299 
-304 DTGDGY
+304 
-310 HCGGNSLLR
+310 LLLL
-319 IREGGRGCSGPYVC
+319 GV
-333 RICERGI
+333 IC
-340 VSDPVGLPERIDSV
+340 
-354 RTEGNL
+354 
-360 NLGRQHV
+360 
-367 FFHCHDCA
+367 FF
-375 VPARRS
+375 
-381 VCGPV
+381 
-386 GVKDGVAAARR
+386 
-397 HFTAVSFGSLLHRKR
+397 
-412 KLFKRSFLMY
+412 
-422 DEKSEVNI
+422 
-430 C
+430 

>member
-34 LYLAYCGLH
+34 LYLAYCGMH

-62 IPSGAAADLW
+62 IPSGAAADLL

-82 LCIAV
+82 ICITV

-95 KSFGWFAVSFAVQAL
+95 KSFGCFAVSFVVQAL

-146 IEVAQGLATVAGGVL
+146 IEVAQGLATVAGGAL

-183 VLGMAEP
+183 VLWMAEP
-190 PQCSKAADT
+190 TQCGEAADT
-199 AGGSAKDAP
+199 AGEGVEDA
-208 AEGTPAQRTIWE
+208 AEGTPAQRTIRE

-229 ACILQKDARIG
+229 ACILQKDVRIG

-265 DFGYNK
+265 DLGYNK

-282 GASCFGALASE
+282 GASCLGALVSEKMYRWFGKKCLIPETVIIAGAILCYGAGKANVAIAALMCAGFANAALYPIQSDSLNALIPSEQRATLISVDSMCFSIVMIVLFPLAGALADRWGLKTVLLLLGVILLLFLLTVFCIE
-293 KNVPAV
+293 K
-299 WEKVP
+299 E
-304 DTGDGY
+304 
-310 HCGGNSLLR
+310 SF
-319 IREGGRGCSGPYVC
+319 S
-333 RICERGI
+333 
-340 VSDPVGLPERIDSV
+340 SDHS
-354 RTEGNL
+354 
-360 NLGRQHV
+360 
-367 FFHCHDCA
+367 
-375 VPARRS
+375 
-381 VCGPV
+381 
-386 GVKDGVAAARR
+386 
-397 HFTAVSFGSLLHRKR
+397 
-412 KLFKRSFLMY
+412 
-422 DEKSEVNI
+422 
-430 C
+430 

>member
-1 MNEKQNLRL
+1 M
-10 KRNVGLDYV
+10 
-19 HTFLSNMNM
+19 
-28 QSSIWV
+28 
-34 LYLAYCGLH
+34 
-43 LAQIGLLEG
+43 
-52 IYHATSIVCE
+52 CE

-123 YDSMKCLGQEEH
+123 YDSMKCLGQEEY

-146 IEVAQGLATVAGGVL
+146 IELATVAGGVL

-183 VLGMAEP
+183 VLWMAEP
-190 PQCSKAADT
+190 PQCGEAADT
-199 AGGSAKDAP
+199 AGEGAKDA
-208 AEGTPAQRTIWE
+208 AEGTPAQRTTRE

-229 ACILQKDARIG
+229 ARILQKDVRIG

-265 DFGYNK
+265 DLGYNK

-282 GASCFGALASE
+282 GASCLGALVSE
-293 KNVPAV
+293 KMYR
-299 WEKVP
+299 WFGKK
-304 DTGDGY
+304 
-310 HCGGNSLLR
+310 CL
-319 IREGGRGCSGPYVC
+319 I
-333 RICERGI
+333 
-340 VSDPVGLPERIDSV
+340 PETVIIAGAILCYGAGKAD
-354 RTEGNL
+354 
-360 NLGRQHV
+360 
-367 FFHCHDCA
+367 
-375 VPARRS
+375 
-381 VCGPV
+381 
-386 GVKDGVAAARR
+386 VAAA
-397 HFTAVSFGSLLHRKR
+397 A
-412 KLFKRSFLMY
+412 LMCAGFANAALY
-422 DEKSEVNI
+422 PDV
-430 C
+430 

>member
-34 LYLAYCGLH
+34 LYLAYCGMH

-62 IPSGAAADLW
+62 IPSGAAADLL

-82 LCIAV
+82 ICIAV

-95 KSFGWFAVSFAVQAL
+95 KSFGCFAVSFVVQAL

-146 IEVAQGLATVAGGVL
+146 IEVAQGLATVAGGAL

-183 VLGMAEP
+183 VLWMAEP
-190 PQCSKAADT
+190 TQCGEAADT
-199 AGGSAKDAP
+199 AGEGVEDA
-208 AEGTPAQRTIWE
+208 AEGTPAQRTIRE

-265 DFGYNK
+265 DLGYNK

-282 GASCFGALASE
+282 GASCLGALVSEKMYRWFGKKCLIPETVIIAGAILCYGAGKAGVAIAALMCAGFANAALYPIQSDSLNALIPSEQRATLISVDSMCFSIVMIVLFPLAGALA
-293 KNVPAV
+293 
-299 WEKVP
+299 
-304 DTGDGY
+304 DG
-310 HCGGNSLLR
+310 GG
-319 IREGGRGCSGPYVC
+319 
-333 RICERGI
+333 
-340 VSDPVGLPERIDSV
+340 
-354 RTEGNL
+354 
-360 NLGRQHV
+360 
-367 FFHCHDCA
+367 
-375 VPARRS
+375 
-381 VCGPV
+381 
-386 GVKDGVAAARR
+386 
-397 HFTAVSFGSLLHRKR
+397 
-412 KLFKRSFLMY
+412 
-422 DEKSEVNI
+422 
-430 C
+430 

>member
-34 LYLAYCGLH
+34 LYLAYCGMH

-52 IYHATSIVCE
+52 IYHATSIV
-62 IPSGAAADLW
+62 PSGAAADLL

-82 LCIAV
+82 ICIAV

-95 KSFGWFAVSFAVQAL
+95 KSFGCFAVSFVVQAL

-146 IEVAQGLATVAGGVL
+146 IEVAQGLATVAGGAL

-183 VLGMAEP
+183 VLWMAEP
-190 PQCSKAADT
+190 TQCGEAADT
-199 AGGSAKDAP
+199 AGEGVEDA
-208 AEGTPAQRTIWE
+208 AEGTPAQRTIRE

-229 ACILQKDARIG
+229 ACILQKDVRIG

-265 DFGYNK
+265 DLGYNK

-282 GASCFGALASE
+282 GASCLGALVSEKMYRWFGKKCLIPETVIIAGAILCYGAGKAGVAIAALMCAGFANAALYPIQSDSLNALIPSEQRATLISVDSMCFSIVMIVLFPLAGALADRWGLKTVLLLLGVILLLFLLTVFCIE
-293 KNVPAV
+293 K
-299 WEKVP
+299 E
-304 DTGDGY
+304 
-310 HCGGNSLLR
+310 SF
-319 IREGGRGCSGPYVC
+319 S
-333 RICERGI
+333 
-340 VSDPVGLPERIDSV
+340 SDHS
-354 RTEGNL
+354 
-360 NLGRQHV
+360 
-367 FFHCHDCA
+367 
-375 VPARRS
+375 
-381 VCGPV
+381 
-386 GVKDGVAAARR
+386 
-397 HFTAVSFGSLLHRKR
+397 
-412 KLFKRSFLMY
+412 
-422 DEKSEVNI
+422 
-430 C
+430 

>member
-34 LYLAYCGLH
+34 LYLAYCGIY

-62 IPSGAAADLW
+62 IPSGAAADLL

-82 LCIAV
+82 ICIAV

-95 KSFGWFAVSFAVQAL
+95 KSFGCFAVSFVVQAL

-135 YMGVYGRLNVL
+135 YMGVYGRINVL

-161 AEFSYFWCYAAC
+161 AEFSYFWCYTAC
-173 VVIAVLALLP
+173 VVIAVPALLP
-183 VLGMAEP
+183 VLWMAEP
-190 PQCSKAADT
+190 PQCGEAADT
-199 AGGSAKDAP
+199 AGEGVEDA
-208 AEGTPAQRTIWE
+208 AEGTPAQRTTRE

-229 ACILQKDARIG
+229 ACILQKDVRIG

-265 DFGYNK
+265 DLGYNK

-282 GASCFGALASE
+282 GASCLGALVSEKMYRWFGKKCLIPETVIIAGAILCYGAGKADVAAAALMCAGFANAALYPIQSDSLNALIPSEQRATLISVDSMCFSIAMIVLFPLAGALADRWGLKTVLLLLGVILLLFLLTVFCIE
-293 KNVPAV
+293 K
-299 WEKVP
+299 E
-304 DTGDGY
+304 
-310 HCGGNSLLR
+310 SF
-319 IREGGRGCSGPYVC
+319 S
-333 RICERGI
+333 
-340 VSDPVGLPERIDSV
+340 SDHS
-354 RTEGNL
+354 
-360 NLGRQHV
+360 
-367 FFHCHDCA
+367 
-375 VPARRS
+375 
-381 VCGPV
+381 
-386 GVKDGVAAARR
+386 
-397 HFTAVSFGSLLHRKR
+397 
-412 KLFKRSFLMY
+412 
-422 DEKSEVNI
+422 
-430 C
+430 